1 MKQYSRNQQF
11 LLEQL
16 SRDHICVSADSV
28 NEDLRYL
35 EQERLIVRAS
45 LQNRI
50 ITYKLSAKG
59 EAYLEERFI
68 DKDRY
73 EKAYKRSTIALVISG
88 LALIVSLASFVT
100 SLL

>member
-1 MKQYSRNQQF
+1 MKQYSKNQQL
-11 LLEQL
+11 LLEEL
-16 SRDHICVSADSV
+16 SCSPITASAD
-28 NEDLRYL
+28 NINDDLRYL
-35 EQERLIVRAS
+35 EQERLIVRVS

-59 EAYLEERFI
+59 EAYLEEHFI
-68 DKDRY
+68 DKVRY

-88 LALIVSLASFVT
+88 LALLVSLASFVT

>member
-16 SRDHICVSADSV
+16 SREHISVSADAV
-28 NEDLRYL
+28 NDDLRYL
-35 EQERLIVRAS
+35 EQERLVVRVS
-45 LQNRI
+45 LQNRN

-59 EAYLEERFI
+59 EAYLEEHFV

-73 EKAYKRSTIALVISG
+73 EKAYRRSTIALIISG